1 MENDL
6 NALGYVSSAPLLV
19 DDEDTKPLHDEAN
32 LATLG
37 EVLKLLRNRRKFYQS
52 IDSIE
57 ADISR
62 SAVIH
67 QREVAV
73 NKRVLFH
80 LQEIETMVTNA
91 IRKVE
96 ERQNG

>member
-52 IDSIE
+52 IESLTDLKDGL
-57 ADISR
+57 ALR
-62 SAVIH
+62 S
-67 QREVAV
+67 QLAV
-73 NKRVLFH
+73 NRRVLFH

-91 IRKVE
+91 IKKVE